1 MACLVVEGLTRRFGG
16 IAAVDGLSFSVEEAS
31 VTGLIGP
38 NGSGKTVTFDCL
50 TGFYPPTAGR
60 ASFRGTTITGRRPD
74 AVARLGVARSFQIT
88 GVFRR
93 LTVVQNLRFAAA
105 DKTVAGNVVDL
116 LRPRRRHP
124 ATEEAIQS
132 SLAFI
137 GLHGMRDELVGKL
150 PYGQQRMLELGGLL
164 VMRPAP
170 SLFLL
175 DEPFAGLAAG
185 EIERYLDLMGRM
197 RGQGMTFLLVE
208 HNMRVIMNT
217 CDRVVV
223 LDHGMKI
230 AEGRPGEVQDDP
242 RVVEAYLG
250 RGAAAQR

>member
-1 MACLVVEGLTRRFGG
+1 MECLRVEGLTRSFGG

-31 VTGLIGP
+31 ITGLIGP

-50 TGFYPPTAGR
+50 TGFYPPTSGR
-60 ASFRGTTITGRRPD
+60 ATFRGRTITGLRSD
-74 AVARLGVARSFQIT
+74 AVARLGIARSFQIT

-93 LTVVQNLRFAAA
+93 LTTAQNLRFAAA
-105 DKTVAGNVVDL
+105 RKTVSGNVARL
-116 LRPRRRHP
+116 LRPRPDR
-124 ATEEAIQS
+124 ATEDAVESA
-132 SLAFI
+132 LAFI
-137 GLHGMRDELVGKL
+137 GLEAVRHELAGTL
-150 PYGQQRMLELGGLL
+150 PYGQQRMLELGGLIA
-164 VMRPAP
+164 MRPPP

-185 EIERYLDLMGRM
+185 EIGRYLDLMRQM
-197 RGQGMTFLLVE
+197 RGRGTTFLLVE

-223 LDHGMKI
+223 LDHGVKI
-230 AEGRPGEVQDDP
+230 AEGRPEEVQGNP

-250 RGAAAQR
+250 HAAAPQH